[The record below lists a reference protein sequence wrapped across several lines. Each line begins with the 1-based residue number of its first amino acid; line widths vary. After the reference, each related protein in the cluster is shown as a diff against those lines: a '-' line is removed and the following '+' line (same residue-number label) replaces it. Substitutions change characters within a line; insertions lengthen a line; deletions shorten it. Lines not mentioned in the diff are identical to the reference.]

1 MYIQE
6 EYCSDGIDEDEEVQV
21 GDSISQFLSH
31 PFPNPINLNDEEAQ
45 RTSPF
50 KLSYIRYLISNK
62 KWESTKVRFDGKLER
77 GINLI
82 SEPLILTRLDG
93 MKFPLQK
100 SDSCFFFFVILR
112 RPRAGTDK
120 RRESSLEG
128 S

>member
-1 MYIQE
+1 MYDPS
-6 EYCSDGIDEDEEVQV
+6 SDDTDENEEVE
-21 GDSISQFLSH
+21 DCISQFLSH

-93 MKFPLQK
+93 MKFPLLK
-100 SDSCFFFFVILR
+100 SDNCFFFFVYY
-112 RPRAGTDK
+112 GDQG
-120 RRESSLEG
+120 LELINVEKVLWKVPN
-128 S
+128 